1 METIVI
7 KSKDARKTKAL
18 LDFLK
23 KNRMKVEVYP
33 EPAKEDILDSIER
46 GAKEAAAFIKGKKK
60 LREAKELLNE
70 L

>member
-7 KSKDARKTKAL
+7 KSKDSRKTREL

-23 KNRMKVEVYP
+23 KKRMVAKVYP
-33 EPAKEDILDSIER
+33 EPTKEQILKSIER
-46 GAKEAAAFIKGKKK
+46 GAKEVKKHLEGKVK
-60 LREAKELLNE
+60 LKDARSLLNE

>member
-7 KSKDARKTKAL
+7 KSKDTRKTKAL

-23 KNRMKVEVYP
+23 KNRMSADVFP
-33 EPAKEDILDSIER
+33 ERDKEEILKSIEK

-60 LREAKELLNE
+60 LRDAKDLLSEL
-70 L
+70 